1 MFKLGDLPDQSV
13 LEEIRSIERDLEEL
27 KNAQRVGSSSLKIKY
42 NQTGNTWDINETVSN
57 SISIVR
63 WRVTFTPDHGGV
75 PYAELGYNYELT
87 PADPFSYF
95 ESYPDPDYVG
105 GSGVAFIL
113 SFAHNDFVNNTTVKA
128 KCGIK
133 CVDSGTLSFTKV
145 YEV

>member
-1 MFKLGDLPDQSV
+1 MSKLTELPDQSV
-13 LEEIRSIERDLEEL
+13 LEEIRSIERDIEEL
-27 KNAQRVGSSSLKIKY
+27 KAAQRVGSSSLKIKY
-42 NQTGNTWDINETVSN
+42 SQTG
-57 SISIVR
+57 R
-63 WRVTFTPDHGGV
+63 WRVLFTPDHGGV

-113 SFAHNDFVNNTTVKA
+113 SFAHNDFVNNTNVKV

-145 YEV
+145 FEV